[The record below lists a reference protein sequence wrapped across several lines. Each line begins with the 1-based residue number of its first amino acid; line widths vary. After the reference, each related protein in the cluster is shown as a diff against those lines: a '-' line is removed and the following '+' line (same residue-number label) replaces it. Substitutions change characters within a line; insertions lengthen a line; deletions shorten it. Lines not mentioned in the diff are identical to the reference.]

1 MRWIWEPL
9 LDSRPI
15 RNRGKRRSPAKHPG
29 RARYTREKVNNMS
42 PFESHSR
49 VDPIFQAFIN
59 SIGKGIDI
67 SREAE
72 RRFREERIKSMLS
85 NSKIISQEEQ
95 EHE

>member
-1 MRWIWEPL
+1 
-9 LDSRPI
+9 
-15 RNRGKRRSPAKHPG
+15 
-29 RARYTREKVNNMS
+29 MS

-59 SIGKGIDI
+59 SIGKGVDI